1 MSATAYQSTNPA
13 FAAMALGNKR
23 NRRLRSVSG
32 GGIVGPDGTT
42 VPATTSRGPNK
53 KKAASKSK
61 KKESCD
67 PNKPEN
73 QTIPI
78 FLKKTYKMIDTCE
91 PAIASWTP
99 DGEMFV
105 VKDPELFA
113 TTIIPQYFDHNKFSS
128 FARQLNF
135 YGFRKMQAKPIRNAD
150 FDADTAKHVTFYNEK
165 FKRGRCDLLREIQ
178 RSTRGGASTLNAD
191 HQKEVETLKARI
203 THLEQQVNDINEHFE
218 EKLRTMELSMLG
230 RMEQML
236 IAINHTQQQQQT
248 TPSHTPTPT
257 MATSSD
263 QIQQQSQ
270 VPSGNNASNSMA
282 SMNSSQQNAPRQ
294 MSAGWD
300 PLPYA
305 RSRENSGNSAGGV
318 PSMGSGMGPNQSAR
332 PNQSMGSGMGQ
343 NRLIRAGMGQNHQ
356 MPPPAPV
363 INGQAQGGPTLPP
376 HPKQK
381 QLKLPENLKPT
392 AANPMRNP
400 SVSEGLLRGL
410 STESAG
416 LPPWE
421 REFFRQLMIDNSR
434 TASTS
439 IGAALGG
446 TSLGSVNE
454 TEPMASG
461 PISDQAIESAIA
473 AAAGAAGVPQLSK
486 IGGMQPNSAVSNRN
500 MGSGRQAAGLTLGNM
515 PLSPADLSPS
525 QSTNSL
531 SSGDGN
537 NMARQQHQ
545 PHHQQLH

>member
-1 MSATAYQSTNPA
+1 MQLSN
-13 FAAMALGNKR
+13 NKR

-32 GGIVGPDGTT
+32 GGVVGPDGTT
-42 VPATTSRGPNK
+42 VAAATSRGPNK
-53 KKAASKSK
+53 KKAGSKATK

-78 FLKKTYKMIDTCE
+78 FLKKTYKMIDTCD

-105 VKDPELFA
+105 VKDPDIFA

-178 RSTRGGASTLNAD
+178 RSTRGGASSVNAD
-191 HQKEVETLKARI
+191 HQKEIDALKNRVAQ
-203 THLEQQVNDINEHFE
+203 LEQQVHDINEHFE
-218 EKLRTMELSMLG
+218 EKMRTMELGMLG

-236 IAINHTQQQQQT
+236 IAINHSQQQQT
-248 TPSHTPTPT
+248 TPSHTPTPSAA
-257 MATSSD
+257 MSSD
-263 QIQQQSQ
+263 QITQQQGPAGS
-270 VPSGNNASNSMA
+270 NNNMSNSMA
-282 SMNSSQQNAPRQ
+282 SMNNQQQNHPGRQ
-294 MSAGWD
+294 MSAGGVQWD

-305 RSRENSGNSAGGV
+305 RSRENSASGAGGN
-318 PSMGSGMGPNQSAR
+318 PSMGPGAGMGN
-332 PNQSMGSGMGQ
+332 NQSMGPGGGGMGQ
-343 NRLIRAGMGQNHQ
+343 SNQSMGAGMGQGQNHQ
-356 MPPPAPV
+356 MPPPPPV
-363 INGQAQGGPTLPP
+363 NNPQQAQAGPTLPP

-381 QLKLPENLKPT
+381 QLKLPDNLKPS
-392 AANPMRNP
+392 AANPMRGP
-400 SVSEGLLRGL
+400 SISEGLLRGL

-434 TASTS
+434 VASTS
-439 IGAALGG
+439 LGAALGG

-454 TEPMASG
+454 GEAMANG

-486 IGGMQPNSAVSNRN
+486 MGALQQQQQQPNGIGSNGN
-500 MGSGRQAAGLTLGNM
+500 MRGGRQPAGAGQTMATM

-525 QSTNSL
+525 PSANSL

-537 NMARQQHQ
+537 VGRQQHQ
-545 PHHQQLH
+545 LQQQLR

>member
-1 MSATAYQSTNPA
+1 MSATATSAPFPTSGPA
-13 FAAMALGNKR
+13 FGAMALGNKR

-32 GGIVGPDGTT
+32 GGVVGPEGTT
-42 VPATTSRGPNK
+42 IPAATSRGPNK
-53 KKAASKSK
+53 KKAAAKPK

-78 FLKKTYKMIDTCE
+78 FLKKTYKMIDTCD
-91 PAIASWTP
+91 PMIASWTP

-105 VKDPELFA
+105 VKDPDLFA

-150 FDADTAKHVTFYNEK
+150 FDAGTAKHVTFYNEK

-178 RSTRGGASTLNAD
+178 RSTRGGTASVNAD
-191 HQKEVETLKARI
+191 HQKEVEALKARVAQ
-203 THLEQQVNDINEHFE
+203 LEQQVQDINDHFE
-218 EKLRTMELSMLG
+218 EKMRTMELGMLG

-236 IAINHTQQQQQT
+236 IAINHSQQQQQSSSQAPK
-248 TPSHTPTPT
+248 PSA
-257 MATSSD
+257 ATSSD
-263 QIQQQSQ
+263 Q
-270 VPSGNNASNSMA
+270 VPSATNNMSNSML
-282 SMNSSQQNAPRQ
+282 SMNGAQQNPGRQ
-294 MSAGWD
+294 ISAGVQWD

-305 RSRENSGNSAGGV
+305 RSRENSGNNVTGV
-318 PSMGSGMGPNQSAR
+318 PSMG
-332 PNQSMGSGMGQ
+332 
-343 NRLIRAGMGQNHQ
+343 AGMGQNHQ

-363 INGQAQGGPTLPP
+363 NNVQSQGTPTLPP

-381 QLKLPENLKPT
+381 QLKLPDNLKPT
-392 AANPMRNP
+392 AANPMRGP

-454 TEPMASG
+454 SEPLASG

-486 IGGMQPNSAVSNRN
+486 MGAMQQSSMASNGN
-500 MGSGRQAAGLTLGNM
+500 MGNGRQTMGQTLGTM

-525 QSTNSL
+525 QSNNSL
-531 SSGDGN
+531 SSGEGQQQQ
-537 NMARQQHQ
+537 QQH
-545 PHHQQLH
+545 LH